1 MGKLKVLIYCGNGY
15 CFNEIYLPLIDL
27 NYKSWDVDLLIN
39 DYYIS
44 NITRIKLNQ
53 LVDDKKIKSYKII
66 QSLHSI
72 NSYSKV
78 KDIKESLSNLFD
90 IFILGSDSGVIDRVL
105 IDYVKMNK
113 KCNVIIVQ
121 TGLLWRVH
129 QCLNSS
135 YYVSNKNNVVSFD
148 TKNIVNYY
156 DILLAVLGKLVA
168 KKHTIK
174 IVFLNFIRAKFNS
187 LIYHYIYPLLFF
199 RKIYRKNIY
208 DVYGFSSSRSD
219 ATIVFDKSSVKAL
232 KQCVPI
238 LKNIH
243 ISAHPLSYCQ
253 KPPYELIKINKGILL
268 VNFSHNLNDEL
279 EDDKINKWTIAIERI
294 SELASINDIHIRCH
308 PRTSVNVQW
317 PKKIVNILE
326 KEKFNVVLIDSISTD
341 LTGSILKYNYSG
353 IIGSPSTSL
362 IVSSTVSSNKTFVTC
377 IFDSSSR
384 SPEEKPWIIGSIE
397 GINFADLNQKIEDEH
412 LLSLKHKNNSIP
424 FISDVIKLIVSNE
437 NIK

>member
-1 MGKLKVLIYCGNGY
+1 MNFSDMGKLKVLIYCGNGY

-174 IVFLNFIRAKFNS
+174 IVF
-187 LIYHYIYPLLFF
+187 
-199 RKIYRKNIY
+199 
-208 DVYGFSSSRSD
+208 
-219 ATIVFDKSSVKAL
+219 
-232 KQCVPI
+232 
-238 LKNIH
+238 
-243 ISAHPLSYCQ
+243 
-253 KPPYELIKINKGILL
+253 
-268 VNFSHNLNDEL
+268 
-279 EDDKINKWTIAIERI
+279 
-294 SELASINDIHIRCH
+294 
-308 PRTSVNVQW
+308 
-317 PKKIVNILE
+317 
-326 KEKFNVVLIDSISTD
+326 
-341 LTGSILKYNYSG
+341 
-353 IIGSPSTSL
+353 
-362 IVSSTVSSNKTFVTC
+362 
-377 IFDSSSR
+377 
-384 SPEEKPWIIGSIE
+384 
-397 GINFADLNQKIEDEH
+397 
-412 LLSLKHKNNSIP
+412 
-424 FISDVIKLIVSNE
+424 
-437 NIK
+437 